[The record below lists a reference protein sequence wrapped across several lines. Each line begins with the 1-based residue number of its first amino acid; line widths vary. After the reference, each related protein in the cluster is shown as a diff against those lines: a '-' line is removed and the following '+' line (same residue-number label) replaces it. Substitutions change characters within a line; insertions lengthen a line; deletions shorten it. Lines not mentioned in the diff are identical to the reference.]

1 MRIAAPEHRALLAV
15 ALLTAALLSA
25 CASTSGL
32 RSSRLELAV
41 HSFEKAMRWS
51 DFASAASH
59 LDPKAPLPD
68 LTAYQR
74 IKIVSYETR
83 SLELLND
90 TTEARLV
97 SDIRYVHTDRMRE
110 RQFLSSQH
118 WRYDEQESRW
128 RLVNGL
134 PAFP

>member
-1 MRIAAPEHRALLAV
+1 LAV
-15 ALLTAALLSA
+15 VLLTAALLSA
-25 CASTSGL
+25 CASTSSL

-41 HSFEKAMRWS
+41 NSFEKAMRWS

-59 LDPKAPLPD
+59 LDPRGPLPD
-68 LTAYQR
+68 LAVYQR
-74 IKIVSYETR
+74 IKVVSYETR

-90 TTEARLV
+90 TTEARIV
-97 SDIRYVHTDRMRE
+97 SDIRYVQIDRMRE
-110 RQFLSSQH
+110 KQLLSNQH